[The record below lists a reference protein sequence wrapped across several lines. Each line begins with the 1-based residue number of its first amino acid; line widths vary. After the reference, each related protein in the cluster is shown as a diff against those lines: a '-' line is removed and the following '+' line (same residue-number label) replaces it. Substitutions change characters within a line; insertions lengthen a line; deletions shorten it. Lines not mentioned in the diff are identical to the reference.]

1 MIFVFFYWRVSSDFH
16 IKFLLQIFEAV
27 LDPKVDRTSYSS
39 VDKEEI
45 DKTGVFEK
53 PGFF

>member
-1 MIFVFFYWRVSSDFH
+1 
-16 IKFLLQIFEAV
+16 